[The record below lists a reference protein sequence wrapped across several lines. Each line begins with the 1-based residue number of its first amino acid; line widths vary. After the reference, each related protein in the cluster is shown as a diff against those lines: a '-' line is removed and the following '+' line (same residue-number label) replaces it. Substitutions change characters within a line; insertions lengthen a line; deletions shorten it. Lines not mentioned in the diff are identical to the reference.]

1 MIFFFPC
8 WFWLKAIRLLR
19 LWINF
24 TVHLP
29 RTLMFSTIRELD
41 LTRKITFLSHSDSS
55 SNFNINS
62 NSSTIKSHFVLA
74 LLIFVLGFYCSC
86 SFLLECFWKDPQRN
100 WLFRWPCPLIFQ
112 EISLSAVSEQ
122 KDPPKGEM
130 WNHAEHIISW
140 QSMKDIGF
148 RVSWFLIVNVYRS

>member
-1 MIFFFPC
+1 MYNIFYKSFYSMLLLIQLLIFLNQNWITFYIEFMILCFFIYDFLFPC

-24 TVHLP
+24 TVRLP

-41 LTRKITFLSHSDSS
+41 LTRKIPFPSHSDSS

-86 SFLLECFWKDPQRN
+86 SFLMA
-100 WLFRWPCPLIFQ
+100 
-112 EISLSAVSEQ
+112 STT
-122 KDPPKGEM
+122 
-130 WNHAEHIISW
+130 
-140 QSMKDIGF
+140 
-148 RVSWFLIVNVYRS
+148 